1 MGTSDEALL
10 AGLAN
15 GDREA
20 AAAFVRR
27 FQKRVYGLALG
38 IVGDAGT
45 AEDVAQEAFTRA
57 WRRADGYDARRGRV
71 LTWLLTITRS
81 TAIDVVR
88 LRRAQ
93 PMDPEL
99 LTARLQLEQDGGAT
113 RVDRS
118 LADHYRSVLAEAHG
132 SYFSAARLRDAAG
145 AEGGTVFLYQGAPS
159 WLVIT
164 VSQPYV
170 RSVDRAEIETR
181 DGRRLP
187 LVWFGLDEGTWGG
200 AVPVA
205 LDAVSHLRLLDRE
218 GRVVLE
224 TQAPAQGD

>member
-27 FQKRVYGLALG
+27 FQKRVFGLALS
-38 IVGDAGT
+38 IVGDSGT
-45 AEDVAQEAFTRA
+45 AEDVAQEAFVRA

-81 TAIDVVR
+81 AAIDVVR

-99 LTARLQLEQDGGAT
+99 LAARLQLRQDAAANGADGG
-113 RVDRS
+113 
-118 LADHYRSVLAEAHG
+118 LAE
-132 SYFSAARLRDAAG
+132 RELLRDAL
-145 AEGGTVFLYQGAPS
+145 AELPAEQQRAVVLASYFGRTA
-159 WLVIT
+159 
-164 VSQPYV
+164 
-170 RSVDRAEIETR
+170 AEIGQLEGVPLGTAKTR
-181 DGRRLP
+181 IRTALMRLREA
-187 LVWFGLDEGTWGG
+187 LEEVSDE
-200 AVPVA
+200 
-205 LDAVSHLRLLDRE
+205 L
-218 GRVVLE
+218 
-224 TQAPAQGD
+224 

>member
-15 GDREA
+15 GDRDA

-113 RVDRS
+113 RR
-118 LADHYRSVLAEAHG
+118 
-132 SYFSAARLRDAAG
+132 
-145 AEGGTVFLYQGAPS
+145 
-159 WLVIT
+159 
-164 VSQPYV
+164 SQPRRPLSL
-170 RSVDRAEIETR
+170 RSR
-181 DGRRLP
+181 
-187 LVWFGLDEGTWGG
+187 GG
-200 AVPVA
+200 P
-205 LDAVSHLRLLDRE
+205 RKLLLCR
-218 GRVVLE
+218 
-224 TQAPAQGD
+224 TAS

>member
-1 MGTSDEALL
+1 VGTSDEALL

-81 TAIDVVR
+81 AAIDVVR

-99 LTARLQLEQDGGAT
+99 LTARLQLRQDGTNGA
-113 RVDRS
+113 DRG
-118 LADHYRSVLAEAHG
+118 LAE
-132 SYFSAARLRDAAG
+132 RELLRDALAELPAEQQRAIVLATYFGRTAG
-145 AEGGTVFLYQGAPS
+145 EIGQLEGVPLGTAKTRIRTALTR
-159 WLVIT
+159 L
-164 VSQPYV
+164 
-170 RSVDRAEIETR
+170 RATLEE
-181 DGRRLP
+181 
-187 LVWFGLDEGTWGG
+187 VADE
-200 AVPVA
+200 
-205 LDAVSHLRLLDRE
+205 R
-218 GRVVLE
+218 
-224 TQAPAQGD
+224 

>member
-1 MGTSDEALL
+1 MSGDAQCDAIRELL
-10 AGLAN
+10 P
-15 GDREA
+15 E
-20 AAAFVRR
+20 
-27 FQKRVYGLALG
+27 LALG
-38 IVGDAGT
+38 I
-45 AEDVAQEAFTRA
+45 
-57 WRRADGYDARRGRV
+57 ADGEDRSRALEHAATCADCRRELESLSAVADELLELAPAEEPPAGFEVRVLGALPGSRSARRTVRRPFAFAAV
-71 LTWLLTITRS
+71 ALA
-81 TAIDVVR
+81 TA
-88 LRRAQ
+88 A
-93 PMDPEL
+93 
-99 LTARLQLEQDGGAT
+99 LTAGITVRALEG
-113 RVDRS
+113 DRS

-224 TQAPAQGD
+224 TQVPAQGD

>member
-27 FQKRVYGLALG
+27 FQKRVYGLALS

-81 TAIDVVR
+81 AAIDVVR

-99 LTARLQLEQDGGAT
+99 LTARLQLHDAGSNGA
-113 RVDRS
+113 DRG
-118 LADHYRSVLAEAHG
+118 LAE
-132 SYFSAARLRDAAG
+132 RELLRDALAELPAEQQRAIVLATYFGRPAG
-145 AEGGTVFLYQGAPS
+145 EIGALEGVPLGTAKTRIRTALTR
-159 WLVIT
+159 L
-164 VSQPYV
+164 
-170 RSVDRAEIETR
+170 RATLEE
-181 DGRRLP
+181 
-187 LVWFGLDEGTWGG
+187 VADE
-200 AVPVA
+200 
-205 LDAVSHLRLLDRE
+205 R
-218 GRVVLE
+218 
-224 TQAPAQGD
+224 

>member
-1 MGTSDEALL
+1 VGTSDEALL

-27 FQKRVYGLALG
+27 FQKRVYGLALS

-81 TAIDVVR
+81 AAIDVVR

-99 LTARLQLEQDGGAT
+99 LATRLQLEENAASTGADGG
-113 RVDRS
+113 
-118 LADHYRSVLAEAHG
+118 LAE
-132 SYFSAARLRDAAG
+132 RELLRDALAELPVEQQRAIVLATYFGRTAG
-145 AEGGTVFLYQGAPS
+145 EIGQLEGVPLGTAK
-159 WLVIT
+159 
-164 VSQPYV
+164 
-170 RSVDRAEIETR
+170 TR
-181 DGRRLP
+181 IRTALTRLRGT
-187 LVWFGLDEGTWGG
+187 LEEVADE
-200 AVPVA
+200 
-205 LDAVSHLRLLDRE
+205 R
-218 GRVVLE
+218 
-224 TQAPAQGD
+224 

>member
-1 MGTSDEALL
+1 MSPRKGLRQSREGRRLVELRVGTSDEALV

-27 FQKRVYGLALG
+27 FQKRVYGLALS

-81 TAIDVVR
+81 AAIDVVR

-99 LTARLQLEQDGGAT
+99 LATRLQLEENAASTGADGG
-113 RVDRS
+113 
-118 LADHYRSVLAEAHG
+118 LAE
-132 SYFSAARLRDAAG
+132 RELLRDAPGRAACGAAAG
-145 AEGGTVFLYQGAPS
+145 
-159 WLVIT
+159 
-164 VSQPYV
+164 
-170 RSVDRAEIETR
+170 DRAGDVLRSHGGR
-181 DGRRLP
+181 DRTAGGRAARDRQDP
-187 LVWFGLDEGTWGG
+187 HPHRSDEAPRNAGG
-200 AVPVA
+200 G
-205 LDAVSHLRLLDRE
+205 
-218 GRVVLE
+218 GR
-224 TQAPAQGD
+224 

>member
-1 MGTSDEALL
+1 VGTSDEALL

-118 LADHYRSVLAEAHG
+118 LADHYAPFSRRPTEATSLPHG
-132 SYFSAARLRDAAG
+132 FVMRP
-145 AEGGTVFLYQGAPS
+145 EP
-159 WLVIT
+159 
-164 VSQPYV
+164 
-170 RSVDRAEIETR
+170 RAERCSSIR
-181 DGRRLP
+181 GRRR
-187 LVWFGLDEGTWGG
+187 G
-200 AVPVA
+200 
-205 LDAVSHLRLLDRE
+205 S
-218 GRVVLE
+218 
-224 TQAPAQGD
+224 

>member
-1 MGTSDEALL
+1 VGTSDEALL

-81 TAIDVVR
+81 AAIDVVR
-88 LRRAQ
+88 LRHAQ

-99 LTARLQLEQDGGAT
+99 LTARLQLEEDGSAT
-113 RVDRS
+113 PADRG
-118 LADHYRSVLAEAHG
+118 LAE
-132 SYFSAARLRDAAG
+132 RDLLRDALADLPAEQQRAIVLATYFGRTAG
-145 AEGGTVFLYQGAPS
+145 EIGQLEGVPLGTAKTRIRTALTR
-159 WLVIT
+159 L
-164 VSQPYV
+164 
-170 RSVDRAEIETR
+170 RATLEE
-181 DGRRLP
+181 
-187 LVWFGLDEGTWGG
+187 VADE
-200 AVPVA
+200 
-205 LDAVSHLRLLDRE
+205 R
-218 GRVVLE
+218 
-224 TQAPAQGD
+224 

>member
-1 MGTSDEALL
+1 M

-27 FQKRVYGLALG
+27 FQKRVYGLALS

-57 WRRADGYDARRGRV
+57 WRRADGYDARRGHV

-81 TAIDVVR
+81 AAIDVVR

-99 LTARLQLEQDGGAT
+99 LATRLQLEENAASTGADGG
-113 RVDRS
+113 
-118 LADHYRSVLAEAHG
+118 LAE
-132 SYFSAARLRDAAG
+132 RELLRDALAELPVEQQRAIVLATVLRSHGGRDRTAG
-145 AEGGTVFLYQGAPS
+145 GRAARDRQDPIRTALTRLRGTLEEVA
-159 WLVIT
+159 
-164 VSQPYV
+164 
-170 RSVDRAEIETR
+170 
-181 DGRRLP
+181 
-187 LVWFGLDEGTWGG
+187 DE
-200 AVPVA
+200 
-205 LDAVSHLRLLDRE
+205 R
-218 GRVVLE
+218 
-224 TQAPAQGD
+224 